1 MLAIVTFFL
10 LPFLVPTMVGVLS
23 KKRKLVRDGVFAAEL
38 YEFLKRELGADGF
51 AGVSHVVTPTR
62 TEIIVRA
69 TKTQEVLGENG
80 RRIRELTSLVQK
92 RFKYDEGKVQLFVER
107 VVARSLSAM
116 AQAETLKFKLM
127 SAMPVRR
134 AAMGIIRNA
143 IEAGAKGC
151 EVLVGGKVKGQRAK
165 AMKFRDGY
173 MIKSGTA
180 AKTFVDH
187 AIRHCFMRAG
197 CIGVQVKIM
206 LPQDPEGIRGP
217 SQNLPDVITVLPPKE

>member
-1 MLAIVTFFL
+1 MCIRDS
-10 LPFLVPTMVGVLS
+10 S

-38 YEFLKRELGADGF
+38 YEFLKREVGADGF

>member
-1 MLAIVTFFL
+1 
-10 LPFLVPTMVGVLS
+10 MVGVLS

-38 YEFLKRELGADGF
+38 YEFLKREVGADGF

>member
-1 MLAIVTFFL
+1 
-10 LPFLVPTMVGVLS
+10 MVGVLS

-38 YEFLKRELGADGF
+38 YEFLKREVGENGF

-180 AKTFVDH
+180 HKTFVDH
-187 AIRHCFMRAG
+187 AIRHCYMRAG

-217 SQNLPDVITVLPPKE
+217 SCNLPDVITVLPPKEQ

>member
-1 MLAIVTFFL
+1 
-10 LPFLVPTMVGVLS
+10 MVGVLS

>member
-1 MLAIVTFFL
+1 
-10 LPFLVPTMVGVLS
+10 MVGVLS
-23 KKRKLVRDGVFAAEL
+23 KKRKIVRDGVFAAEL